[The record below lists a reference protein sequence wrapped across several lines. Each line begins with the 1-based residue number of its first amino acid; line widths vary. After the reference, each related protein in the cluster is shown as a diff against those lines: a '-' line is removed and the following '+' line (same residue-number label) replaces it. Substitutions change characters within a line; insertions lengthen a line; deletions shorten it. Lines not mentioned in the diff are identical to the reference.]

1 MEELSELSHLDL
13 LYILIIKSL
22 EVIPYKVL
30 FYLGKALALLLYIL
44 PNKHKRISRTNL
56 ELVFSDKTPSQ
67 INSVLKDSLFHSIMN
82 FLETGLVWGKKD
94 YKKKQGFVDVKNFS
108 EIESSLSS
116 GNGVLLFTPHIGNI
130 EIIINFLGQ
139 HTDCTIPYTPPKN
152 KYLDKVITDSRNS
165 SGVKMVETNLGG
177 IKEMLS
183 TLNNKNLVAVAS
195 DQVPKRGA
203 GVSSTFF
210 NNEVYSMNLLPKLQ
224 QRTGCTV
231 HFMYCERKEKGE
243 GFVIHFHNKTDI
255 LSDDKVG
262 VDKMNNEFEKCIMRL
277 PGQYAWEYKKFKRT
291 TKVSIY
297 DR

>member
-1 MEELSELSHLDL
+1 MEELNEISSLDV

-22 EVIPYKVL
+22 EAIPYKGL
-30 FYLGKALALLLYIL
+30 FYLGKILALLLYLL
-44 PNKHKRISRTNL
+44 PNKHKRISKANL
-56 ELVFSDKTPSQ
+56 ELVFSDKVPSQ
-67 INSVLKDSLFHSIMN
+67 INSILKDSLFHSIMN

-94 YKKKQGFVDVKNFS
+94 YKKNQGFIDVENFS

-116 GNGVLLFTPHIGNI
+116 GKGVLLFTPHIGNI

-152 KYLDKVITDSRNS
+152 NALEKVVTNSRNS

-183 TLNNKNLVAVAS
+183 ALNNKKLVAIAS

-203 GVSSTFF
+203 GIISTFF

-224 QRTGCTV
+224 RRTGCNA
-231 HFMYCERKEKGE
+231 HFMYCERKRKGD
-243 GFVIHFHNKTDI
+243 GFIIHFHNKIDFS
-255 LSDDKVG
+255 SDDKEG
-262 VDKMNNEFEKCIMRL
+262 VDKMNNEFEKCIMKL
-277 PGQYAWEYKKFKRT
+277 PGQYSWEYKKFKRT
-291 TKVSIY
+291 KKNSIY